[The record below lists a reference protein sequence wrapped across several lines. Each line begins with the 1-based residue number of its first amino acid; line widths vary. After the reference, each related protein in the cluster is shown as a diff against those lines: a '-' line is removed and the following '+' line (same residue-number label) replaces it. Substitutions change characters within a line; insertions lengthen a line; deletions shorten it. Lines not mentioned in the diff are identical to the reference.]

1 MNTSSIALVDLNSG
15 EAVNLSGNMPNTR
28 FLQRGYKM
36 YNNGVIALIDVL
48 TKDEIKRTVNLFNS
62 NFIDYNNIF
71 SKPFLKLTS
80 DMSKAARSRY
90 KRKLLTNSIMQEYHN
105 KLMLNPY
112 IFIPRGD
119 KNIPNSQHLTQR
131 VWKYLF
137 DDINTYSENIEEH
150 ATHLFGAPEGPKHM
164 YVGSSNFNKL
174 VEVPNDTK

>member
-1 MNTSSIALVDLNSG
+1 MNTSSIALVDLNLG
-15 EAVNLSGNMPNTR
+15 EALNITGNMPNTK

-36 YNNGVIALIDVL
+36 YNNGVIALIDIL
-48 TKDEIKRTVNLFNS
+48 TKEEIKRTINLFDS
-62 NFIDYNNIF
+62 KYIDYNNIF
-71 SKPFLKLTS
+71 NRSFLKLTL

-119 KNIPNSQHLTQR
+119 KNISNSQHLTQR

-137 DDINTYSENIEEH
+137 EDMNTYSEIIEEH
-150 ATHLFGAPEGPKHM
+150 ATHLFGAPNGPKHI
-164 YVGSSNFNKL
+164 YVGNKNFSKL
-174 VEVPNDTK
+174 IEVPNDTK